1 MRTID
6 VAHLRRVREEWA
18 KGPPG
23 GGNFGA
29 AGRIVVHM
37 GTCGIAAGARDVA
50 AAFSAEIAAAG
61 VGGFALST
69 SGCAGPCSL
78 EPMATVAAAGRPS
91 VLYGELT
98 REKVKRIVAQHVA
111 GGRAV
116 TEFAVGTGPAGDGG
130 PCPADGDIPL
140 LSDVPFFRKQ
150 KTVVLRNRGLIDPER
165 IEESVARGAY
175 EALEKV
181 LSAMTPEEVIEEIVR
196 SGLRGRGGAGFPTGV
211 KWRACRAEPGDMKYV
226 IGNCDEGDPGAYMD
240 RSIVESDPHAVIEG
254 MAIAAYAVG
263 ASRAYLYIRTEYP
276 LAIRHMR
283 TAVSQ
288 ARDYGVLGGS
298 MLGSGIG
305 FDLEIRE
312 GSGAFVCGEETSLIH
327 SIEGTSPEPRQRPP
341 FPAQS
346 GLWGRPTVINN
357 VETLATVPAII
368 LRGAEWF
375 SGIGTAKS
383 PGTKIF
389 SLVGAIRH
397 TGLIEVPMGITLREI
412 VDEIGGGIARG
423 RKFKAVQT
431 GGPSGGCI
439 PASHIDLPV
448 DYEGLSKAGSMM
460 GSGGMIV
467 MDEDACMV
475 DVARFFVQFTNDES
489 CGKCTTCRDGS
500 GALLEVLTRIT
511 EGRGE
516 ESDIAFLEELNAA
529 IKDASMCGLGT
540 TLPNPVVS
548 TIRYFRDEYE
558 AHIREKRCPA
568 LVCRNLIR
576 YRILPDKCNG
586 CGMCRKNCSLNAIS
600 GEQKKV
606 HVIDQAACTKCGAC
620 FEVCPPKVSAIVK
633 VTGKEAAALV
643 S

>member
-1 MRTID
+1 MMRAID
-6 VAHLRRVREEWA
+6 AERLRRVREEGP
-18 KGPPG
+18 KGG
-23 GGNFGA
+23 RNGGA
-29 AGRIVVHM
+29 AGRVVVHM
-37 GTCGIAAGARDVA
+37 GTCGIAAGAREIA
-50 AAFSAEIAAAG
+50 AAFSAEMAAAG
-61 VGGFALST
+61 VGGVALST

-78 EPMATVAAAGRPS
+78 EPMATVAAAGGAP

-98 REKVKRIVAQHVA
+98 PEKVKRIVAQHVA

-116 TEFAVGTGPAGDGG
+116 VEYAVGMGPAGEAG
-130 PCPADGDIPL
+130 AIPPEEGIPP
-140 LSDVPFFRKQ
+140 LSEVPFFRKQ
-150 KTVVLRNRGLIDPER
+150 RTVVLRNRGRIDPEK
-165 IEESVARGAY
+165 IEDSIGRGAY

-181 LSAMTPEEVIEEIVR
+181 LSGMTPEQVVEEIVR
-196 SGLRGRGGAGFPTGV
+196 SGIRGRGGAGFPTGL
-211 KWRACRAEPGDMKYV
+211 KWRACRAEPGDVKFI
-226 IGNCDEGDPGAYMD
+226 IGNCDEGDPGAFMD

-254 MAIAAYAVG
+254 MAIAGYAVG
-263 ASRAYLYIRTEYP
+263 ASRGYLYIRTEYP

-283 TAVSQ
+283 IAVSQ
-288 ARDYGVLGGS
+288 ARGYGVLGDS
-298 MLGSGIG
+298 MLGSGIA

-327 SIEGTSPEPRQRPP
+327 SIEGASPEPRQRPP

-357 VETLATVPAII
+357 VETLATVPAI
-368 LRGAEWF
+368 LLGGAEWF
-375 SGIGTAKS
+375 AGIGTAKS

-389 SLVGAIRH
+389 SLVGAIRN

-412 VDEIGGGIARG
+412 VEEIGGGIARG

-439 PASHIDLPV
+439 PAAHIDLPV
-448 DYEGLSKAGSMM
+448 DYEGLAGAGSMM

-475 DVARFFVQFTNDES
+475 DVAKFFVQFTNDES

-500 GALLEVLTRIT
+500 GALLEVLTRIA
-511 EGRGE
+511 EGRGGE
-516 ESDIAFLEELNAA
+516 GDIAFLEELSAA
-529 IKDASMCGLGT
+529 VKDASMCGLGT
-540 TLPNPVVS
+540 TLPNPVLS
-548 TIRYFRDEYE
+548 TLRYFRDEYE
-558 AHIREKRCPA
+558 AHVREKRCPA
-568 LVCRNLIR
+568 LVCRSLIR
-576 YRILPDKCNG
+576 YCILPEKCNG
-586 CGMCRKNCSLNAIS
+586 CGLCRKNCSLEAIT
-600 GEQKKV
+600 GGPKKV

-620 FEVCPPKVSAIVK
+620 FEVCPPKTAAIVK